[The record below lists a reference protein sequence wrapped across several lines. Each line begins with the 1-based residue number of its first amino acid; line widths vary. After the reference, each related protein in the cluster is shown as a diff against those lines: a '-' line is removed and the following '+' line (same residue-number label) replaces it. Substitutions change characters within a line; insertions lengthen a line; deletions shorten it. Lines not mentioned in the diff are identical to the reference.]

1 MCIRDRIISHL
12 SIHYG
17 RDGIMSSKD
26 ESIFDKS
33 SLMHTEAGRDIL
45 KQATLKN
52 ERYKQFME
60 YKELADAQFPRF
72 IDTLVNELHSAI
84 RSDDNPIRSMDSFLR
99 EVEFDGFTLDKPF
112 ILTRDRLDDARAR
125 LADKNVCKDRVLRLL
140 DSNYVKM
147 TYPVFYA
154 LFDASCSYHNVS
166 VDEGLRDTLIDGH
179 IIAID
184 LSEPM
189 DRIMDMDEDIAYL
202 DDYRLICPY
211 MLSIARR
218 KISSISK
225 DITES
230 FEQGF
235 KEARRG
241 QYMDMLLK
249 KNPLFIDEESMNE
262 CYKKYRAVMGT
273 AARNM
278 VLVGESP
285 LRNIF
290 YHGMAKAGESVGC
303 GNEIEDSIR
312 LKVIKVPSW
321 PLYYALNGGDV
332 RLAFDLTFK
341 KSTLYLDDA
350 MLAIHM
356 LPSRFKV
363 KPFLEFMVLSV
374 KHYNEYWYRKARDYD
389 LNVFTSALKAR

>member
-1 MCIRDRIISHL
+1 
-12 SIHYG
+12 
-17 RDGIMSSKD
+17 MSSKD

-33 SLMHTEAGRDIL
+33 SLIHTEAGRDML
-45 KQATLKN
+45 KQATLKS

-72 IDTLVNELHSAI
+72 VDTLVNELHSAI

-99 EVEFDGFTLDKPF
+99 EVEFDGFTLDRPF

-125 LADKNVCKDRVLRLL
+125 LADKNICKDRVLRLL

-154 LFDASCSYHNVS
+154 LFDASCSYHNIS
-166 VDEGLRDTLIDGH
+166 VEEGLRDTLIDGH

-189 DRIMDMDEDIAYL
+189 DRIMDMDEDVAYL

-241 QYMDMLLK
+241 QYMDTLLK
-249 KNPLFIDEESMNE
+249 RNPLFIDEESMNE

-278 VLVGESP
+278 VLMNESP

-321 PLYYALNGGDV
+321 PLYYALNGGDI

-389 LNVFTSALKAR
+389 LNIFTSVLKER